1 MATTGPTTGQAAG
14 PVTGPRWAVWAAPAA
29 LGWAAAYG
37 ALRLSW
43 TLAGRPDLPPVG
55 DDLGP
60 FSDWPIVLLCAGTAV
75 IAGAIAVPAL
85 RPRSRFGHRALMAA
99 GAAVAAG
106 TALSS
111 FLLILDVVGL
121 LLLGIGGI
129 PLHAGAVAS
138 RAACAFGA
146 VALASAVV
154 AEHRR
159 VQGGCPSCGR
169 APGAAPAPERAP
181 RWAFAAA
188 YTVIAAV
195 AVRTLAEVLAGGQEN
210 PLFPD
215 GVDGP
220 AAAFAAGAFIAVFAL
235 AGVVLPLALVHRWG
249 RVWPRWVLP
258 LAGRRVPRPL
268 VLVPGAFASAG
279 MVCYFLMGLGALIVE
294 GPDAWG
300 VPGYPAWFFWAAIP
314 AYVVWGL
321 GLGVATV
328 SYHRTGRPRCGRC
341 GRG

>member
-1 MATTGPTTGQAAG
+1 MQTTTEPKTGAA
-14 PVTGPRWAVWAAPAA
+14 VPRWAEVAAPAA
-29 LGWAAAYG
+29 LVWAAAYG
-37 ALRLSW
+37 ALRLFW
-43 TLAGRPDLPPVG
+43 TLAGRPWLPPVG

-60 FSDWPIVLLCAGTAV
+60 FSDWPVVLLCAGTAV
-75 IAGAIAVPAL
+75 IAGAVAVPAL
-85 RPRSRFGHRALMAA
+85 RPRSRGGHRALMAA

-121 LLLGIGGI
+121 LLLGAGGI
-129 PLHAGAVAS
+129 PLHAGAAAS

-146 VALASAVV
+146 VALAAALV

-159 VQGGCPSCGR
+159 VRGGCPSCGR

-181 RWAFAAA
+181 GWAFAAA
-188 YTVIAAV
+188 YTVVAAV
-195 AVRTLAEVLAGGQEN
+195 AVRTLAEVLAGGREN

-215 GVDGP
+215 GVDD
-220 AAAFAAGAFIAVFAL
+220 ASSAFAAGAFTVVFAL
-235 AGVVLPLALVHRWG
+235 AGIVLPLALVHRWG

-268 VLVPGAFASAG
+268 VLVPGVLASAG
-279 MVCYFLMGLGALIVE
+279 MVSYFLMSLGVLIADGAGAWGAL
-294 GPDAWG
+294 
-300 VPGYPAWFFWAAIP
+300 GYPAWFFWAVIP
-314 AYVVWGL
+314 AYVVWGA

-328 SYHRTGRPRCGRC
+328 SYHRTGRPRCGHC